1 MREVLRSTCI
11 WLLALL
17 LTGTSP
23 FGMGVGMHKDQLLD
37 LLFPHVHLRD
47 GQAVPITVP
56 ADVSETDRAGGS
68 LHYTSGPAIAP
79 GTFGVFGGI
88 GTDAPALPA
97 GASGVPPTP
106 ESAWSGVLQLAQPQ
120 RGITTPPPDP
130 PPTLSA

>member
-1 MREVLRSTCI
+1 MRDVLLSTCI
-11 WLLALL
+11 WLLVVL

-37 LLFPHVHLRD
+37 LVFPHMHLRD
-47 GQAVPITVP
+47 GHVVSSTAS
-56 ADVSETDRAGGS
+56 ADASETDRPASS
-68 LHYTSGPAIAP
+68 LQFATGPAIAP

-88 GTDAPALPA
+88 GSDAPALPI
-97 GASGVPPTP
+97 GASAMLPAP
-106 ESAWSGVLQLAQPQ
+106 ERAWPGWLESPQPH

>member
-11 WLLALL
+11 WLLVLL

-37 LLFPHVHLRD
+37 LLFPHVHLHD
-47 GQAVPITVP
+47 GQTVP
-56 ADVSETDRAGGS
+56 MTVSADGSETDRAAGS
-68 LHYTSGPAIAP
+68 LQYTTGPAIAP

-97 GASGVPPTP
+97 GASGLALAL
-106 ESAWSGVLQLAQPQ
+106 ESAWSGGPQ
-120 RGITTPPPDP
+120 VALSRRGVTTPPPDP